1 MKSEP
6 SVHIP
11 VLLREIINLL
21 VTDTNGIYFDGTLG
35 DGGYTRALLK
45 ELDSQGR
52 VIAVDWDEK
61 SVEYSK
67 KWALSETRRGRLSIH
82 RANFCKIK
90 EVLSIDKISAV
101 NGIVLDLGLSSRQ
114 LDTGERGFSHR
125 LDGPLDMRM
134 DNRLTDS
141 VSHIVSKYSEKDLK
155 EIFFKYGEE
164 RGSAKLA
171 RIIIRERQRQ
181 TIVTTNDLVTIMK
194 KYWRP
199 KFFVKSASRIFQAL
213 RIAVNHELEN
223 LEKFLEICWD
233 LLLPGGKIAVVSY
246 HSLEDRIVKNV
257 YRKHED
263 PCICHRQVP
272 VCQCGKIP
280 DAKIITKKP
289 VRASSEEKIINPRSR
304 SAKLRVA
311 EKIEIIPEDS

>member
-6 SVHIP
+6 SGHIP

-35 DGGYTRALLK
+35 DGGYTKALLK
-45 ELDSQGR
+45 KLDSHGK

-61 SVEYSK
+61 SVEYSE
-67 KWALSETRRGRLSIH
+67 KWASPETRRGRLSIH
-82 RANFCKIK
+82 RANFCEIK
-90 EVLSIDKISAV
+90 EVLSIHKISAV
-101 NGIVLDLGLSSRQ
+101 NGIVLDVGLSSRQ
-114 LDTGERGFSHR
+114 LDAGERGFSHR
-125 LDGPLDMRM
+125 LEGPLDMRM

-141 VSHIVSKYSEKDLK
+141 VSNIVSKYSEKDLK

-171 RIIIRERQRQ
+171 RILIRERQRQ

-233 LLLPGGKIAVVSY
+233 LLLPGGRIAVVSY
-246 HSLEDRIVKNV
+246 HSLEDRIVKNI

-311 EKIEIIPEDS
+311 EKIEIIREDS